1 MVLEGDILFLFIKRV
16 MDIQQEFVLISI
28 VIVISLGMFSQWLA
42 WRIQWPSIVIM
53 TIAGLLIGPIL
64 GLVNPQEG
72 LGGLYSPIISLA
84 VALIL
89 FEGSTSLDIRELKG
103 ISKSVF
109 RIVTLGAL
117 IAWIGGSLSAH
128 FIAGLSL
135 ETSFIIGGLFV
146 VTGPTVIIPL
156 LRQAKLKPRVSTVL
170 KWEGIIVDPIGPL
183 LALFAYEIIR
193 ITTAESFQF
202 NDLFPFFVDS
212 FLAILVGYAIGILVS
227 LLVSKGLFPEYLKSP
242 IIFCFVL
249 ICFSFGE
256 VIMHETGM
264 LAVTIMGLTLAR
276 SKKYVHSIGSIGH
289 FMENI
294 SVMLTSTV
302 FILLTASLTRE
313 TIMDIFT
320 WPIILFVI
328 TMLILVRPL
337 SIWLSTIGT
346 ELTLQEKTLV
356 SWIAPRGIVALTVSG
371 YFAELLLEDGFQ
383 NAAIL
388 TPLTLALVFI
398 TVCAH
403 GFSIGPVARKLGL
416 ANTDSSGVVIVG
428 ASSFS
433 ISFAQHLK
441 KIGVSVLIT
450 DTSDD
455 QLYRARRFGIATYH
469 GEILSEHSDFEID
482 MTPYDTIL
490 AMKGDAA
497 YNALV
502 CQTYIPE
509 FGYNNTFSLPF
520 EARQMEHKEI
530 PHAIKAHLL
539 FGEGATFT
547 ELNKKVNLGYA
558 FKTIEIKGKQTA
570 LKEKIKLNRIPLCI
584 KRKNG
589 NLVFITFKEKLI
601 LDPGDQLVVLD
612 QEK

>member
-1 MVLEGDILFLFIKRV
+1 MIE
-16 MDIQQEFVLISI
+16 IQPEFTLMSI
-28 VIVISLGMFSQWLA
+28 VIVIVLGMFSQWLA

-53 TIAGLLIGPIL
+53 TVAGLLIGPIF

-72 LGGLYSPIISLA
+72 LGELYSPIISLA

-117 IAWIGGSLSAH
+117 IAWIGGSLAAH
-128 FIAGLSL
+128 YIAGLDL
-135 ETSFIIGGLFV
+135 EISFIIGGLFV

-156 LRQAKLKPRVSTVL
+156 LRQAKLSARVSSVL

-183 LALFAYEIIR
+183 LALFAYEIIK
-193 ITTAESFQF
+193 ITLDGPFQF
-202 NDLFPFFVDS
+202 KDFIPFFIEAL
-212 FLAILVGYAIGILVS
+212 LATLIGLVIG
-227 LLVSKGLFPEYLKSP
+227 LLVSFLVSRGLFPEYLKSP
-242 IIFCFVL
+242 LIFCFVL
-249 ICFSFGE
+249 ICFTLGE
-256 VIMHETGM
+256 GIMHETGM
-264 LAVTIMGLTLAR
+264 LAVTVMGLTLAR
-276 SKKYVHSIGSIGH
+276 TKKHVHSIGSIGH

-313 TIMDIFT
+313 TIMDVFT

-328 TMLILVRPL
+328 TMLFLIRPV

-371 YFAELLLEDGFQ
+371 YFAALLIEDGYS
-383 NAAIL
+383 NATIL

-403 GFSIGPVARKLGL
+403 GFSIGPIARKLKL
-416 ANTDSSGVVIVG
+416 ANPESSGVLMVG
-428 ASSFS
+428 ASSFA
-433 ISFAQHLK
+433 IAFAKHLK
-441 KIGVSVLIT
+441 EINVSALIT
-450 DTSDD
+450 DTSADR
-455 QLYRARRFGIATYH
+455 LFLAKRLEIPTYQ

-482 MTPYDTIL
+482 KSPYNFLL
-490 AMKGDAA
+490 AMKGNAA

-502 CQTYIPE
+502 CQTYLPE
-509 FGYNNTFSLPF
+509 FGYNHTFSLPTA
-520 EARQMEHKEI
+520 ERKTEHKEI
-530 PHAIKAHLL
+530 STAFKAHLL
-539 FGEGATFT
+539 FGEEATFT
-547 ELNKKVNLGYA
+547 ELNRMVNIGYKL
-558 FKTIEIKGKQTA
+558 KTIEIDSKQTVE
-570 LKEKIKLNRIPLCI
+570 KEETETDRIPLCV

-589 NLVFITFKEKLI
+589 SLVFFTFSEKPVLNE
-601 LDPGDQLVVLD
+601 GDLLVVLE
-612 QEK
+612 QGEKE

>member
-1 MVLEGDILFLFIKRV
+1 VIY
-16 MDIQQEFVLISI
+16 IQQEFVLISI
-28 VIVISLGMFSQWLA
+28 VIVIALGMFSQWLA

-53 TIAGLLIGPIL
+53 TIAGLFIGPIL
-64 GLVNPQEG
+64 GLINPQEG
-72 LGGLYSPIISLA
+72 LGGLYSPLISLA

-117 IAWIGGSLSAH
+117 LAWIGGSLAAH
-128 FIAGLSL
+128 FMAGLSL
-135 ETSFIIGGLFV
+135 EVSFIIGGLFV

-156 LRQAKLKPRVSTVL
+156 LRQAKLPPRISSVL

-183 LALFAYEIIR
+183 LALFAYEILKI
-193 ITTAESFQF
+193 TAEGPFQF
-202 NDLFPFFVDS
+202 GDFLPFFVDS
-212 FLAILVGYAIGILVS
+212 ILAIAVGYAIGILVS
-227 LLVSKGLFPEYLKSP
+227 VLVGKGLFPEYLKSP

-249 ICFSFGE
+249 ICFTFGE
-256 VIMHETGM
+256 AIMHETGM

-276 SKKYVHSIGSIGH
+276 TKKYVHSIGSIGH

-313 TIMDIFT
+313 TIMAIFT
-320 WPIILFVI
+320 WPIILFVL
-328 TMLILVRPL
+328 TMLFLVRPL

-356 SWIAPRGIVALTVSG
+356 GWIAPRGIVALTVSG
-371 YFAELLLEDGFQ
+371 YFAEVLIEDGYQ
-383 NAAIL
+383 NASIL
-388 TPLTLALVFI
+388 TSLTLALVFI

-416 ANTDSSGVVIVG
+416 ANTGFSGVLIVG

-433 ISFAQHLK
+433 IAFAQHLK
-441 KIGVSVLIT
+441 ELGVPVLIT

-455 QLYRARRFGIATYH
+455 HLYQARNLGIATYH
-469 GEILSEHSDFEID
+469 GEILSEHSDFEVD

-509 FGYNNTFSLPF
+509 FGYNNTFSLPV
-520 EARQMEHKEI
+520 EMGQTEQKEI

-539 FGEGATFT
+539 FGEGATFR
-547 ELNKKVNLGYA
+547 ELNKKVNIGYTM
-558 FKTIEIKGKQTA
+558 KTIEIDSKQTM
-570 LKEKIKLNRIPLCI
+570 LKEELPLNGMPLCI

-589 NLVFITFKEKLI
+589 SLAFVTFKEKLM
-601 LDPGDQLVVLD
+601 LDAGDQLVVLD
-612 QEK
+612 LEK